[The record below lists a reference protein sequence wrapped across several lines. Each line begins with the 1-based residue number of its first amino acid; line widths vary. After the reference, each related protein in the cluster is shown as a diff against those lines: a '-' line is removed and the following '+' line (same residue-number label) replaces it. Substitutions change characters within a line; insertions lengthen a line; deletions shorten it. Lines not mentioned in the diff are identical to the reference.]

1 MPWAKVGDEWWCH
14 PKVMGLP
21 LAPRG
26 LWVSALSWSC
36 AQRKDIV
43 PTGFLA
49 LVGGTVDDAAAL
61 VDAGLWV
68 PVEGGWRIHDWSE
81 YQSATVSERRAEA
94 GRKGGQRS
102 GAARRERAKQTEPET
117 GADLLEE
124 RSKPKQNGFAVEA
137 NDEAGPIPA
146 LPNPSNPSL
155 AVVEAMLPAD
165 PIVRIRS
172 YERGSDDAPRLAR
185 RAIGAV
191 AEPQPMA
198 GRMGAGQADTGTQAI
213 AVDG

>member
-14 PKVMGLP
+14 PKVLGLP

-36 AQRKDIV
+36 AQRKDVV
-43 PTGFLA
+43 PTAFLA
-49 LVGGTVDDAAAL
+49 LVGGVPEDAQSL
-61 VDAGLWV
+61 VEAGLWV
-68 PVEGGWRIHDWSE
+68 PVDAGWIIHDWSE
-81 YQSATVSERRAEA
+81 YQQATVSERRAEA

-102 GAARRERAKQTEPET
+102 GAARRERAKQTDPET
-117 GADLLEE
+117 GVDLLED

-137 NDEAGPIPA
+137 NDEAGPIPS

-155 AVVEAMLPAD
+155 AVVEAMLPD
-165 PIVRIRS
+165 PDPLVRIAS
-172 YERGSDDAPRLAR
+172 YERGSPDAAKVAR

-191 AEPQPMA
+191 GATTTTA
-198 GRMGAGQADTGTQAI
+198 GGMGAGQADTGTQAG
-213 AVDG
+213 AL